1 MHVSVVGGFKQVDLK
16 LDDVVDKISQE
27 GARTRAEISQD
38 VKKEGELTREVIRQT
53 SGKLLSVLHR
63 YMDNV
68 VNVMHQKYVSVMPP
82 TPDSMP
88 TQGAWNA

>member
-16 LDDVVDKISQE
+16 LDNVVDKISQE

-63 YMDNV
+63 YINNAINAMY
-68 VNVMHQKYVSVMPP
+68 QKSVSVMPP
-82 TPDSMP
+82 TRDLI
-88 TQGAWNA
+88 

>member
-38 VKKEGELTREVIRQT
+38 VEKQGELTREAIRQT

-63 YMDNV
+63 YIDNA
-68 VNVMHQKYVSVMPP
+68 VNATYQKSVSVMPP
-82 TPDSMP
+82 TRDLI
-88 TQGAWNA
+88 

>member
-1 MHVSVVGGFKQVDLK
+1 MSSFLK

-63 YMDNV
+63 YIDNA
-68 VNVMHQKYVSVMPP
+68 VNTMHQKSVSVMPP

-88 TQGAWNA
+88 T